1 MAADKS
7 GKTGE
12 FLLDFLLTG
21 QTNFFRIDDHY
32 EVTRVDVGRI
42 DGLSFAAKE
51 ICHRHRNPA
60 KRTVLCVNDVPF
72 PVYTTRFG

>member
-7 GKTGE
+7 GKTSE

-21 QTNFFRIDDHY
+21 QTNLFRIDDHY
-32 EVTRVDVGRI
+32 EITGVDVGRI
-42 DGLSFAAKE
+42 DGFSLAAKE

-60 KRTVLCVNDVPF
+60 KRTHPAQ
-72 PVYTTRFG
+72 

>member
-7 GKTGE
+7 GKTGKL
-12 FLLDFLLTG
+12 FLDFLLTG
-21 QTNFFRIDDHY
+21 QTNLFRIDDHY
-32 EVTRVDVGRI
+32 EITGVDVGCI
-42 DGLSFAAKE
+42 DSFSFAAKE

-72 PVYTTRFG
+72 PVYTTRLG